1 MSESLKS
8 AQNFA
13 WYVAD
18 ALPVSCCH
26 GSYYYYYVIIII
38 TTTALVSFILSLSS
52 LSQHIPAFLNKCLT
66 NLSLRVI
73 ESLEGLSLESLSLF
87 LSPLMMSLF
96 YFIFYFW
103 GHIMWHAGIKPTAP
117 AVEAQA

>member
-1 MSESLKS
+1 MPFEAWFPHLSNGIITFSFSKRDCDDYVSESLKS

-26 GSYYYYYVIIII
+26 CSYYYYYVIIII

-66 NLSLRVI
+66 NL
-73 ESLEGLSLESLSLF
+73 
-87 LSPLMMSLF
+87 
-96 YFIFYFW
+96 
-103 GHIMWHAGIKPTAP
+103 
-117 AVEAQA
+117 